1 MQGGGAQLLFP
12 MLILAIMY
20 FVMLRPQMRKQKE
33 HTAMI
38 GALRKGDQ
46 VVTQGGLLGK
56 VAKVKDD
63 NEIEVEISKGVVVR
77 VARSTIAQ
85 VVNKTDPAA

>member
-12 MLILAIMY
+12 ILILAIMY

-33 HTAMI
+33 HVAMI

-56 VAKVKDD
+56 VAKVKDN
-63 NEIEVEISKGVVVR
+63 NEIEVEIAKGVVVR